1 MAQPTL
7 EQQRA
12 QNAWDSAAG
21 CGPEYANL
29 AKSLPALIMGSGL
42 MQVIAFLHSKSDK
55 SDEHRKLSRHLLAWL
70 NSRFPRSA
78 PADFEEFM
86 KSMFEAPSADYQLVT
101 SEALAWLKWLRQM
114 ASIRREN

>member
-1 MAQPTL
+1 MAQTTL
-7 EQQRA
+7 EQRRA
-12 QNAWDSAAG
+12 QDAWRCAEG
-21 CGPEYANL
+21 CKAEYMKL

-42 MQVIAFLHSKSDK
+42 MQVIAFLHSKSDGH
-55 SDEHRKLSRHLLAWL
+55 EHRKLAMHLLAWL

-101 SEALAWLKWLRQM
+101 LEALAWLKWLRQM
-114 ASIRREN
+114 APTRREN